1 MPDTNQKNKLK
12 FKLKRCYYAPAT
24 IDDDTEV
31 VSYGKP
37 VRIPLSVSVSLNP
50 KGDLIKIYADGQEY
64 IIGRDNG
71 GYDGEAE
78 MYRIPEDFEVDC
90 LGAIR
95 NSNGTIGENADAKS
109 SPFALLFEFEG
120 DAKAIRHCMY
130 LCYANRFTID
140 GTNSESKTPT
150 SEKLTI
156 VSRPRA
162 DGWVKTKT
170 GDNTDQETYDNWYNA
185 VPEPPSTETETA
197 TVDDG
202 EDATVTNEQSEE

>member
-24 IDDDTEV
+24 IDEDTGV
-31 VSYGKP
+31 VSYQKP
-37 VRIPLSVSVSLNP
+37 VRIPLSVSVTLNP

-78 MYRIPEDFEVDC
+78 MYRVPENFEVDC

-95 NSNGTIGENADAKS
+95 NSNGTIGENANAKS

-130 LCYANRFTID
+130 LCYANRFTVD

-150 SEKLTI
+150 SEKLSI
-156 VSRPRA
+156 ISRPRA

-170 GDNTDQETYDNWYNA
+170 GDSTEKEAYDNWYNA
-185 VPEPPSTETETA
+185 VPEPPSTEAETA
-197 TVDDG
+197 TVNNG
-202 EDATVTNEQSEE
+202 EPETKEQSEE

>member
-24 IDDDTEV
+24 IDDDTGV
-31 VSYGKP
+31 VSYQKP
-37 VRIPLSVSVSLNP
+37 VRINLSVSVTLNP
-50 KGDLIKIYADGQEY
+50 KGELIKIHADGQEY

-95 NSNGTIGENADAKS
+95 NADGTIGENADSKS
-109 SPFALLFEFEG
+109 NPFALLFEFDG

-130 LCYANRFTID
+130 LCYANRFTVD

-150 SEKLTI
+150 TEKLTI
-156 VSRPRA
+156 ISRPRE

-170 GDNTDQETYDNWYNA
+170 GDSTDKATYDNWYDA
-185 VPEPPSTETETA
+185 VPEPPSTETEA
-197 TVDDG
+197 VNVD
-202 EDATVTNEQSEE
+202 ETKTEE